1 MSSFSTEISGHRMP
15 GGELSEAQRVY
26 CLAQFDAGVESK
38 EIAAAL
44 GCSTRC
50 IQKNDHSMEGDL

>member
-1 MSSFSTEISGHRMP
+1 MP